1 MISDVSVIEE
11 NVSSLEEPYSDQEYC
26 NQDALKRLWSEPIR
40 LFLLSN
46 ALRQKSCQDD
56 VSFVINRNIN
66 FTNECTGTC
75 RFCSFK
81 HGIIYF
87 LTSEQILERT
97 GEAERLGAT
106 EICLQGG
113 LAPEMMLED
122 YCRILELIHRDFPRM
137 HLHAY
142 SPMEVLHMS
151 RNSHVEVKEALR
163 ELKRSGLGSMPGTAA
178 EILVDSVRQKI
189 CPDKLKTEEWR
200 QIIMAAHLQ
209 GIPTT
214 STMLF
219 GHVESLEDRLRHLQI
234 LKEIQLETGGFTE
247 MVLLPFIPD
256 NNMLGKIAKGA
267 DLLDRL
273 KMHALARV
281 ALYPNIT
288 NIQASW
294 TKLGRQ
300 AAAAALDWGANDLGG
315 TLMDEGIARNSRE
328 KPSIFAAELIELIEG
343 RGKRAVQRT
352 TLYERV

>member
-1 MISDVSVIEE
+1 M
-11 NVSSLEEPYSDQEYC
+11 
-26 NQDALKRLWSEPIR
+26 
-40 LFLLSN
+40 
-46 ALRQKSCQDD
+46 LREKSCRDA

-81 HGIIYF
+81 HGSIFF
-87 LTSEQILERT
+87 LTAEQILERAI
-97 GEAERLGAT
+97 EAEKLGAT

-113 LAPEMMLED
+113 LAPKMHLED

-151 RNSHVEVKEALR
+151 RNSHVDVKETLR

-178 EILVDSVRQKI
+178 EILVDSVRRKI
-189 CPDKLKTEEWR
+189 CPDKLKTEEWK
-200 QIIMAAHLQ
+200 QIIKTAHKM

-234 LKEIQLETGGFTE
+234 LKEIQLETAGFTE

-256 NNMLGKIAKGA
+256 NNVLGKTAKGA

-294 TKLGRQ
+294 TKLGRE

-328 KPSIFAAELIELIEG
+328 GPSISAADLVELIEE

>member
-1 MISDVSVIEE
+1 MVSEVSDTAKTVASHAK
-11 NVSSLEEPYSDQEYC
+11 PYSDQDEL
-26 NQDALKRLWSEPIR
+26 QKLWQQPLR
-40 LFLLSN
+40 LFRLSN
-46 ALRQKSCQDD
+46 ALREKSCGDD

-75 RFCSFK
+75 KFCSFK
-81 HGIIYF
+81 HGSIYF
-87 LTSEQILERT
+87 LTAEQIMERA

-113 LAPEMMLED
+113 LAPKMHLED
-122 YCRILELIHRDFPRM
+122 YCQMLELIHRDFPRM

-151 RNSHVEVKEALR
+151 QNSSVEVTDALQ
-163 ELKRSGLGSMPGTAA
+163 ELKKSGLGSMPGTAA

-189 CPDKLKTEEWR
+189 CPDKLKTEKWR
-200 QIIMAAHLQ
+200 QIIMAAHMLA
-209 GIPTT
+209 IPTT

-234 LKEIQLETGGFTE
+234 LKEIQCERGGFTE
-247 MVLLPFIPD
+247 MVLLPFISD
-256 NNMLGKIAKGA
+256 NNMLGRIAKGA

-294 TKLGRQ
+294 TKLGRE

-315 TLMDEGIARNSRE
+315 TLIDEGIARNSKE
-328 KPSIFAAELIELIEG
+328 APSISADELIELIEG